1 MTFDRQVSKS
11 NVLVIGDAM
20 LDTWH
25 YFESYRLSPEANI
38 PIVRKNHAYHA
49 VGGAGNA
56 LRHLKSLSDSSHC
69 LIATVGVDFEGLLM
83 REVALENGLEID
95 WVEVNRI
102 TTTKKRMFVD
112 GNPVLREDI
121 EDTSTIDNSYE
132 SMIFTKIASAISRF
146 DVLLISDYAKGL
158 LSENL
163 IIKIRALA
171 NSALKPLVVDPG
183 VNRIDLYAG
192 YDFIKPNLKEWQ
204 IYVESVGDEIIAI
217 QKLIKAG
224 TRGIVITLGPQGI
237 RYINQNFESEIISPD
252 RQISAVDVT
261 GAGDSVAA
269 ALSLRAGNGSL
280 SNADFRFM
288 NEVGA
293 NTVSKIRTEI

>member
-1 MTFDRQVSKS
+1 MTFDRQVRKP

-38 PIVRKNHAYHA
+38 PIVRKTHAYNA

-69 LIATVGVDFEGLLM
+69 LIATVGVDFDGSLM
-83 REVALENGLEID
+83 REVSLENGLEID

-112 GNPVLREDI
+112 GNPILREDV
-121 EDTSTIDNSYE
+121 EDTSTIDNYYE
-132 SMIFTKIASAISRF
+132 SMIFTKIASVISRF

-192 YDFIKPNLKEWQ
+192 YDFIKPNFKEWQ
-204 IYVESVGDEIIAI
+204 IYVESVGNEIIAI

-224 TRGIVITLGPQGI
+224 TRGIVVTLGPQGI
-237 RYINQNFESEIISPD
+237 RYINQNFESEIISPA

-280 SNADFRFM
+280 SKADIRFM